1 MESPTPSPTS
11 SHQSPLARRVR
22 RWPDQLFFAIILAF
36 AILVVAVAF
45 AIVGIL
51 AYNSQQSFRVFGWQ
65 FFISSN
71 WSPNGQVFGALPF
84 IVGTLLTSA
93 IALLIAVPLSLGT
106 AIFITTQAPR
116 ILRTPLGTAVELL
129 AAVPSVIYGFWGVYV
144 VHPFMRA
151 TVEPVLHEYLGF
163 TGLFGPPGGSGDVLT
178 ASVILAV
185 MIVPTISA
193 VSRDTMAAVPAA
205 QTEAALSLGATDWE
219 TTRVATIPFA
229 RSGIIGGI
237 ILGLGRAIGETMA
250 VTMTIGNVDRV
261 PDSLLGPG
269 QTIASLI
276 ANELLSN
283 TGPLQISAILECG
296 LVLLL
301 ISLMVNVVARLLVW
315 RATRGVGGRVV

>member
-1 MESPTPSPTS
+1 MESPTLSPTS
-11 SHQSPLARRVR
+11 STPSSRSRRVP
-22 RWPDQLFFAIILAF
+22 RWPDRVFFAVIMTF
-36 AILVVAVAF
+36 SVLVVLIAF

-51 AYNSQQSFRVFGWQ
+51 AYNSQQSFRVFGWG
-65 FFISSN
+65 FIVGTT

-93 IALLIAVPLSLGT
+93 IALLIAIPLSLGT

-116 ILRTPLGTAVELL
+116 WLRTPLGTGVELL
-129 AAVPSVIYGFWGVYV
+129 AAIPSVIYGFWGVYV

-151 TVEPVLHEYLGF
+151 TVEPVLHQYLGF

-193 VSRDTMAAVPAA
+193 VSRDTLAAVPAA

-219 TTRVATIPFA
+219 TTRLAMIPFS
-229 RSGIIGGI
+229 RSGIVGGV

-250 VTMTIGNVDRV
+250 VTMTIGNVDRI

-301 ISLMVNVVARLLVW
+301 ISLMVNIVARLLVW
-315 RATRGVGGRVV
+315 RATRGGGRFV